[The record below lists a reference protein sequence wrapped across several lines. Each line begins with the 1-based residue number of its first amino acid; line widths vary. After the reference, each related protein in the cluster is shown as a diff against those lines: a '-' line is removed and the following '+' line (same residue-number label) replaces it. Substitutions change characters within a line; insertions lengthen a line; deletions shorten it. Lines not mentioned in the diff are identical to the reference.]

1 MDKSKSKSK
10 SISNKN
16 LYATRNIIIEKK
28 NLDDNL
34 DDNLENNLED
44 NLDDNLDDNLEDN
57 LEGDLYANLKIL
69 KNKIKIY
76 KNNDLDSDSEESI
89 DKLEKELDNKNVYPK
104 NYGSKWSESDKKKLI
119 KYLSN
124 SQNKIFYDS
133 DDIMINKLASKLKRS
148 VGGVKAEIRRIIFEM
163 YMDGS
168 DPETISSELNIIYR
182 DIKQIIK
189 LHLEKESMNE
199 INVLEK
205 ENLLLKLRI
214 ENIKLRNE
222 LKELIK
228 QK

>member
-1 MDKSKSKSK
+1 MDKNKSK
-10 SISNKN
+10 SIGNKN
-16 LYATRNIIIEKK
+16 LYVTKNIIIEKNNLDK
-28 NLDDNL
+28 DLDDNS
-34 DDNLENNLED
+34 DDNS
-44 NLDDNLDDNLEDN
+44 DD
-57 LEGDLYANLKIL
+57 NLKIL
-69 KNKIKIY
+69 KNKIKMY
-76 KNNDLDSDSEESI
+76 KNNDSDSEESF
-89 DKLEKELDNKNVYPK
+89 DKLEKELDNKNIYPK
-104 NYGSKWSESDKKKLI
+104 NYGSKWSDSDKKKLL

-124 SQNKIFYDS
+124 SQYKIFYDS

-148 VGGVKAEIRRIIFEM
+148 VGGIKAEIRRIIFEM

-168 DPETISSELNIIYR
+168 DPEIISSELNIIYR

-189 LHLEKESMNE
+189 LHLEKESINE
-199 INVLEK
+199 ISIVEK